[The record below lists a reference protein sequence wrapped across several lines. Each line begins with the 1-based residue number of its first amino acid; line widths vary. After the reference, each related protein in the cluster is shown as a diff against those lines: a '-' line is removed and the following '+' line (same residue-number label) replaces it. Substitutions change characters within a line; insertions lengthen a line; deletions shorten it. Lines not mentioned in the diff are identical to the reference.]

1 MPLPVENLTKDSSEK
16 QIQDAISETIR
27 YLIKNEGKTQKEAA
41 GQAYGMA
48 RERTG
53 KSLDRGR

>member
-1 MPLPVENLTKDSSEK
+1 MPLAVEALTKDSSIE
-16 QIQDAISETIR
+16 QVREAISQTIS

-48 RERTG
+48 RDKTG
-53 KSLDRGR
+53 KALDFGR

>member
-1 MPLPVENLTKDSSEK
+1 MPLAVEALTKDSSME
-16 QIQDAISETIR
+16 QIREAISQTIR

-48 RERTG
+48 RDKTG
-53 KSLDRGR
+53 KALDFGR